1 MLSDRLAVAI
11 PLIPLAVWI
20 IWLGGPVYALAVAAI
35 LMVAGREFVRIF
47 RAGSH
52 RPALPLV
59 MAGAPLLALGR
70 LFRPADLSLLFAGL
84 VIAALV
90 WHLVDF
96 ERGGASAS
104 GTDFVI
110 TLGGVFYLGWMGS
123 YFTALRELPDGL
135 WWTAVL
141 MGAIWLADSA
151 AYVCGRAFGRNS
163 LAPRLSPKKTWE
175 GFFGGIAGGAIG
187 SAVLAL
193 LWRLGAGA
201 GSLVDWHT
209 AALLGALT
217 GLVGPIGDLGIS
229 MLKRE
234 SGVKDSGAVI
244 AGHGGALD
252 RIDSWLIA
260 IPVGYY
266 AVLLLQTL
274 IPK

>member
-20 IWLGGPVYALAVAAI
+20 IWLGGPVYALTVAAI

-47 RAGSH
+47 RAGGH
-52 RPALPLV
+52 RPALLLV
-59 MAGAPLLALGR
+59 MAGAPLLALVR
-70 LFRPADLSLLFAGL
+70 LFRPADLSLTFAGL
-84 VIAALV
+84 IVVSLA
-90 WHLVDF
+90 WHLADF
-96 ERGGASAS
+96 ENGAPAS
-104 GTDFVI
+104 GTDLVI
-110 TLGGVFYLGWMGS
+110 TLGGIFYLGWMGS
-123 YFTALRELPDGL
+123 YFTALRNLPDGL

-151 AYVCGRAFGRNS
+151 AYLVGRALGRNL
-163 LAPRLSPKKTWE
+163 LAPRLSPRKTWE
-175 GFFGGIAGGAIG
+175 GFFGGVIGGAAG
-187 SAVLAL
+187 SAVLAM
-193 LWRLGAGA
+193 LWRLGAGP

-234 SGVKDSGAVI
+234 GGVKDSGAVI
-244 AGHGGALD
+244 VGHGGALD
-252 RIDSWLIA
+252 RIDSWLIS

-266 AVLLLQTL
+266 AVLLLQSL
-274 IPK
+274 SLR

>member
-1 MLSDRLAVAI
+1 MLSDRLAVAV
-11 PLIPLAVWI
+11 PLIPFAAWI
-20 IWLGGPVYALAVAAI
+20 IWLGGPVYALAVAAV
-35 LMVAGREFVRIF
+35 LVVAGREFARIF
-47 RAGSH
+47 RAGGH
-52 RPALPLV
+52 RPAVPLV
-59 MAGAPLLALGR
+59 MVGAPLLALVR
-70 LFRPADLSLLFAGL
+70 LFRPNDLSVVFAGL
-84 VIAALV
+84 VVAALV

-96 ERGGASAS
+96 EKGAPAS

-110 TLGGVFYLGWMGS
+110 TLGGAFYLGWMGS

-151 AYVCGRAFGRNS
+151 AYVFGRAFGRNS

-175 GFFGGIAGGAIG
+175 GFLGGIAGGAAG
-187 SAVLAL
+187 SALLAL
-193 LWRLGAGA
+193 LWRLGAGDS
-201 GSLVDWHT
+201 SLVDWRT

-252 RIDSWLIA
+252 RIDSWLVS

-266 AVLLLQTL
+266 AVLLLHHLTQH
-274 IPK
+274 

>member
-1 MLSDRLAVAI
+1 MLSDRLAVAV
-11 PLIPLAVWI
+11 PLIPFAVWI
-20 IWLGGPVYALAVAAI
+20 IWLGGPVYALAVAAV
-35 LMVAGREFVRIF
+35 LVVAGREFARIF
-47 RAGSH
+47 QTGGH

-59 MAGAPLLALGR
+59 MVGAPLLTLVR
-70 LFRPADLSLLFAGL
+70 LFRPNELSLLLAGL
-84 VIAALV
+84 VVAALA

-96 ERGGASAS
+96 EKGAPAS

-110 TLGGVFYLGWMGS
+110 TLGGSFYLGWMGS
-123 YFTALRELPDGL
+123 YFTALRELSDGL

-141 MGAIWLADSA
+141 IGAIWLADSA
-151 AYVCGRAFGRNS
+151 AYVFGRAVGRNP

-175 GFFGGIAGGAIG
+175 GFLGGVAGGAAG
-187 SAVLAL
+187 SALLAL
-193 LWRLGAGA
+193 LWRLGAGES
-201 GSLVDWHT
+201 SLVDWHT

-252 RIDSWLIA
+252 RIDSWLVS

-266 AVLLLQTL
+266 AVLLLQRLTS
-274 IPK
+274 